1 MTTAQDPASAV
12 FPNKMAEIKEEEEPS
27 TETTAT
33 SKSSEFTFS
42 QEVPIFLKK
51 TWAMI
56 DSCTEPDICGWN
68 DDDNGESFVV
78 KDPKRFESEIIP
90 QFFKHSKFTSF
101 VRQLN
106 FYSFRKIK
114 FGDGI
119 RFDPE
124 AEIKNKNF
132 WRFYH
137 EKFRKGRPD
146 WLIHVKRTVHGA
158 RGGAGSTS
166 HASGGRTTAASPT
179 KNAVTNKDAVV
190 ENQQLKTEVSSL
202 KERIDAM
209 TKNIDQLTT
218 MVQQVTLKQT
228 NDNDNDSQCSDDSSL
243 RRRRRPRK
251 VVVLNEQTSLSA
263 TAYVDDHV
271 ADTIT
276 SSSSSP
282 SADAVADDVA
292 MPDIS
297 SVTSL
302 GNVHSF
308 MPLPPSSPGLP
319 SPAKF
324 DDGSMYYNGTADGG
338 RVTSGSELSDQGFVD
353 QLLTAFKEED
363 TSSIDFV
370 DRELLDVAFDD
381 NDADVANN
389 TSSTPQ
395 SKVGGRR
402 NTAVSPVSSPAFAAV
417 TDDDNRPREEL
428 MRRLSDALSLL
439 PRNVQELIVDRL
451 IHAITSPQEIQDSLK
466 VARALEEVI
475 TATTS
480 SSFSPAEPLSPTEV
494 PHNDDE
500 HDVAME
506 DSGAS
511 VGEEAEAQQEVAP
524 AAPTNT
530 PTATPPPSLPLAAAT
545 LAALLSQYNQK
556 QAAAAA
562 AAAASSASNNDVDG
576 HHHHDDDEHHHEVSE
591 AQRKS
596 KRIAAKSL
604 LIPVHA

>member
-1 MTTAQDPASAV
+1 MTTTQGPAAAS
-12 FPNKMAEIKEEEEPS
+12 PSKMAEIKEEETT
-27 TETTAT
+27 TETRTT
-33 SKSSEFTFS
+33 SKSSPFTFS

-119 RFDPE
+119 RVDPE
-124 AEIKNKNF
+124 AENKNKNF

-137 EKFRKGRPD
+137 EKFRKGHPE
-146 WLIHVKRTVHGA
+146 WLVHVKRTVHGA
-158 RGGAGSTS
+158 RGGGAGSTS
-166 HASGGRTTAASPT
+166 HASGGRTVAASPM

-228 NDNDNDSQCSDDSSL
+228 NDNDNDSLCSDDSSL

-251 VVVLNEQTSLSA
+251 VVVLNEQASLSA
-263 TAYVDDHV
+263 TAYVDDNV

-276 SSSSSP
+276 SSSSP
-282 SADAVADDVA
+282 SANAVADIS

-297 SVTSL
+297 SVTPL

-308 MPLPPSSPGLP
+308 MPAPPSSPGLP
-319 SPAKF
+319 SPGKF
-324 DDGSMYYNGTADGG
+324 DDGSMYYHNGTADGG
-338 RVTSGSELSDQGFVD
+338 RVTSDSELSDQGFVD

-363 TSSIDFV
+363 TSSIDVV

-511 VGEEAEAQQEVAP
+511 VAEVAEAQQEEAP

-530 PTATPPPSLPLAAAT
+530 PTTSPPPSLPLAAAT

-556 QAAAAA
+556 QAAAA

>member
-1 MTTAQDPASAV
+1 M
-12 FPNKMAEIKEEEEPS
+12 
-27 TETTAT
+27 
-33 SKSSEFTFS
+33 
-42 QEVPIFLKK
+42 
-51 TWAMI
+51 
-56 DSCTEPDICGWN
+56 
-68 DDDNGESFVV
+68 
-78 KDPKRFESEIIP
+78 
-90 QFFKHSKFTSF
+90 
-101 VRQLN
+101 
-106 FYSFRKIK
+106 
-114 FGDGI
+114 
-119 RFDPE
+119 
-124 AEIKNKNF
+124 KN
-132 WRFYH
+132 
-137 EKFRKGRPD
+137 
-146 WLIHVKRTVHGA
+146 
-158 RGGAGSTS
+158 
-166 HASGGRTTAASPT
+166 
-179 KNAVTNKDAVV
+179 AVV

-228 NDNDNDSQCSDDSSL
+228 KDNDNDNDSQCSDDSSL
-243 RRRRRPRK
+243 HRRRRPRK
-251 VVVLNEQTSLSA
+251 VVVLNEQASLSA
-263 TAYVDDHV
+263 TAYVGNV

-276 SSSSSP
+276 SSSAGSP
-282 SADAVADDVA
+282 STCSGPVVDDVA

-297 SVTSL
+297 DSVTSM

-308 MPLPPSSPGLP
+308 MPVPPSSPGLP

-324 DDGSMYYNGTADGG
+324 DDGSTYYGGTTDGG
-338 RVTSGSELSDQGFVD
+338 RATSDSELSDQGFVD

-363 TSSIDFV
+363 TSSIDVV
-370 DRELLDVAFDD
+370 DRELLDVAFDV
-381 NDADVANN
+381 NDADFATG

-395 SKVGGRR
+395 GKEGGRR
-402 NTAVSPVSSPAFAAV
+402 NTAVSPVSSPAFNAV
-417 TDDDNRPREEL
+417 SDDDNRPREEL

-480 SSFSPAEPLSPTEV
+480 PSLFPSESLCPTEV
-494 PHNDDE
+494 PHTDDE

-511 VGEEAEAQQEVAP
+511 VADDEETQVEAP

-562 AAAASSASNNDVDG
+562 ASSASNNDVDG
-576 HHHHDDDEHHHEVSE
+576 HHHHGDDEHHHEVSE